1 MDLIPQLR
9 KRRLALGI
17 PLGELA
23 AAVGRSDA
31 TLSRIERGQIRPS
44 YELVERILQFLEQRE
59 GVAAPALR
67 ASNLMNPSVVSLDG
81 GLALSEAARR
91 LEQHGF
97 SQAPVVESGR
107 ITGSISES
115 VLLRTLAHPGD
126 RGTKV
131 RDVQEPAYPLVDIG
145 FPAELLA
152 PLLTRYPAVL
162 VSRSGE
168 LQGIV
173 TKTDLIRGLR
183 GVPLR
188 RPAAPAEPGRRPGH

>member
-44 YELVERILQFLEQRE
+44 YELVERILHVLEQRE
-59 GVAAPALR
+59 GIAAPALR
-67 ASNLMNPSVVSLDG
+67 ASNLMNPTVVSLDG
-81 GLALSEAARR
+81 GLVLSEAARR

-97 SQAPVVESGR
+97 SQAPVLDGGK

-115 VLLRTLAHPGD
+115 ELLRNLAHPGE
-126 RGTKV
+126 RAVKV
-131 RDVQEPAYPLVDIG
+131 RDMQEPSYPLVDVG

-152 PLLTRYPAVL
+152 PLLTRYAAVL
-162 VSRSGE
+162 VARGGE

-188 RPAAPAEPGRRPGH
+188 RPAEAARRPPH